1 MNLKIIYLNEEDN
14 VITDPVINKIKNDIT
29 SKGNNWT
36 SIIYDF
42 GQKKFGI
49 PVNAPMKYNQ
59 ILSDEVTKV
68 FKNTKV
74 NVYVYQSKKANII
87 GIPGA
92 NKNMTPEMLRNEA
105 AREREIE
112 QMNAAL
118 MSTALQTGTYASTIT
133 PQSGSMY
140 EAISNAIKN
149 ANKDGGETKLI
160 YDPLT
165 NKLDTNLEEVTVYIS
180 SNYINCMDHDDEI
193 VAAILCEISKNT
205 ILFRKYMQDK
215 ALNIA
220 VALLSLVGTIYGI
233 YNYYNTANDLIKA
246 QPIRFNLT
254 SRIEFTAQS
263 IIKIIVPFL
272 LAIIAPILIYLI
284 ISIYLGKRRN
294 IEYDEFVVKCGY
306 GDALNRAIDN
316 YNKFI
321 FGNSTT
327 QSDAMKALGWY
338 DKIAHFIYKIGMYVY
353 NFFSKLGITSRQS
366 IQRRHDTIQDKT
378 NNYNYN
384 LMDRSD
390 RI

>member
-1 MNLKIIYLNEEDN
+1 M
-14 VITDPVINKIKNDIT
+14 DPVINKIKNNIT

-49 PVNAPMKYNQ
+49 PVNAPMEYNQ

-68 FKNTKV
+68 FKSTKV

-92 NKNMTPEMLRNEA
+92 NKNMTPELLRNEA
-105 AREREIE
+105 ARDNEIS

-118 MSTALQTGTYASTIT
+118 SGMMVQTGAYTSRIT

-140 EAISNAIKN
+140 ESISNAIKN

-160 YDPLT
+160 YDPST

-180 SNYINCMDHDDEI
+180 SNYINCMNHDDEI
-193 VAAILCEISKNT
+193 VAAILCEIAKNT
-205 ILFRKYMQDK
+205 ILFRKYIQDK

-220 VALLSLVGTIYGI
+220 TALLYLMSGI
-233 YNYYNTANDLIKA
+233 YSIYKICKLNQMNVM
-246 QPIRFNLT
+246 
-254 SRIEFTAQS
+254 SRIIDNKTATISS
-263 IIKIIVPFL
+263 IVTFL
-272 LAIIAPILIYLI
+272 LSIFAPLLIYLV

-353 NFFSKLGITSRQS
+353 NFFSKLGITSNQS